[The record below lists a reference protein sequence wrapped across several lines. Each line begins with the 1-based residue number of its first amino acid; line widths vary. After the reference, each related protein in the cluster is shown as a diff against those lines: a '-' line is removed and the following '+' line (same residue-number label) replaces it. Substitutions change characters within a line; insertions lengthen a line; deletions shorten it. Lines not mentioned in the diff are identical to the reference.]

1 MENLFDVVII
11 GSGPAG
17 LTAAIYL
24 ARARYRVIVLEKESF
39 GGQITITNDVVNYP
53 GIEHTTGRELST
65 EMRKQA
71 QSFGAEFSLAEV
83 TKLEMDSDIKIVHTT
98 QGNLK
103 CFGVLLATGAHP
115 RTVGFEGEFEF
126 RGHGV
131 AYCATCDGEFFTGKE
146 VFVIGSGFA
155 AAEES
160 IFLAKYASYV
170 NILLDGDDFTCP
182 KTIADEARSHSKIT
196 IIENTEIIKVAG
208 DTSVK
213 KIVYKNT
220 KTGEIT
226 EYEDP
231 AGLGVFVFAGYEPAT
246 DLIRGIAELDA
257 GGYVITDKK
266 QQTTCAG
273 LYAAGDVC
281 IKDLRQVV
289 TAVSDGALA
298 ATELEKYAANMQEKT
313 GLKPAANVTRIN
325 NSSDA
330 TEKIDIAGEIFDS
343 DIVSQLETVFGKMK
357 DNLTLKL
364 YLDDR
369 AVSEELKTYIEEM
382 AKLTDKLKI
391 EFADDIP
398 ADEKPCVKIF
408 KNNIYTGLAFHGCPG
423 GHEFTAFILGL
434 YNAAGSGQKVDDEI
448 LTKIKSV
455 DKNIDMKILVA
466 LSCTMCPALVI
477 AAQKIA
483 AENNFITAEVFDI
496 NHFAKLK
503 DKYNIMSVPCLVA
516 GDKITF
522 GKKNISQL
530 LEFII

>member
-39 GGQITITNDVVNYP
+39 GGQITITNDVINYP

-83 TKLEMDSDIKIVHTT
+83 TKLEMNSDIKIVRTT
-98 QGNLK
+98 QGDLK
-103 CFGVLLATGAHP
+103 CFGILLATGAHP
-115 RTVGFEGEFEF
+115 RTVGFEGEIEF
-126 RGHGV
+126 RGRGV

-146 VFVIGSGFA
+146 IFVIGNSFA
-155 AAEES
+155 AAEQS
-160 IFLAKYASYV
+160 IFLTKYASDI
-170 NILLDGDDFTCP
+170 NILLDGDDFTCS
-182 KTIADEARSHSKIT
+182 KIIADEVRSHRKIT

-213 KIVYKNT
+213 KIVYKNI

-246 DLIRGIAELDA
+246 DLIRGIAELDK
-257 GGYVITDKK
+257 GGYVVTDKN

-298 ATELEKYAANMQEKT
+298 ATELEKYAANLQNKT
-313 GLKPAANVTRIN
+313 GLKPVANVTRIN
-325 NSSDA
+325 DSSDA
-330 TEKIDIAGEIFDS
+330 TEKLETVGEIFDS
-343 DIVSQLETVFGKMK
+343 DIISQLETVFDRMEN
-357 DNLTLKL
+357 NLTLKL

-369 AVSEELKTYIEEM
+369 AVSEELKIYAEEM
-382 AKLTDKLKI
+382 AKLTNKLTI

-398 ADEKPCVKIF
+398 ADEKPCIKIF

-423 GHEFTAFILGL
+423 GHEFTAFVLGL
-434 YNAAGSGQKVDDEI
+434 YNAAGSGQKISDEI

-455 DKNIDMKILVA
+455 DKNIDMKILVT
-466 LSCTMCPALVI
+466 LGCEICHALVI

-483 AENNFITAEVFDI
+483 AENNLITAEVFDI
-496 NHFAKLK
+496 NHFAELK
-503 DKYNIMSVPCLVA
+503 NKFNVMSVPCLVA

-522 GKKNISQL
+522 GKKNISQVL
-530 LEFII
+530 NFII